1 MIRRVRTRT
10 GLHPVAAVL
19 ALVALAAPRAGA
31 DCTLTS
37 TGRLPLSDLG
47 NGTYL
52 GREGGLYPFGGE
64 NPPPA
69 HEADALALAVDQV
82 KPRNAAGA
90 VDLANGRIAMISV
103 GMSNT
108 TQEFSTFVQRLA
120 SELSDNPRL
129 TVVDGAQGGQDVFQ
143 WTNPNAATWQTVN
156 QRLTNAGLTPNQV
169 QVAWIKQA
177 VAGPGNYGAF
187 PLHAEA
193 LEAALGDVMRA
204 LRTNYPN
211 IRLAWVSSR
220 TRAYTNVPTALSPE
234 PFAYES
240 GFATKWLIESQIDG
254 SGNLAY
260 GGAAPVAPLLLWG
273 PYLWADGTTPRSD
286 GFSWLCSDTQAD
298 FTHPSTSG
306 RSKVADQLLA
316 FFKTDPVATP
326 WFLRSNG
333 ATPPSIT
340 SATAAP
346 AGGSAPLNVAF
357 AASAQDPG
365 GSITSYAWT
374 FDDGTFS
381 FAQNPAKSFRAGG
394 VYNAHLTVT
403 DNEGN
408 TARAAL
414 RVAVSAPGVAMI
426 APGADAAVQ
435 SSSPTVNFGTQP
447 TLQVLGTGGAPSRL
461 TYLRFSLTGSGLVRR
476 AVLHLNVLDTGSP
489 VEVHTSPDTTWKE
502 TAITWNTRPPVDAAV
517 VGAFTPRFAGA
528 VEVDV
533 TPALTGA
540 GSVTLVLQS
549 SGGDQSAYASRE
561 AANSGT
567 RPLLE
572 VRYQ

>member
-1 MIRRVRTRT
+1 
-10 GLHPVAAVL
+10 VL
-19 ALVALAAPRAGA
+19 ACACATPTPAAA

-37 TGRLPLSDLG
+37 TGNVPLSDLG
-47 NGTYL
+47 TGTYQ

-69 HEADALALAVDQV
+69 HEAAALAFATDQI

-90 VDLANGRIAMISV
+90 VDLANGRIVMISV

-108 TQEFSTFVQRLA
+108 TQEFSTFVQRLPG
-120 SELSDNPRL
+120 ELSDNPKL

-143 WTNPNAATWQTVN
+143 WTSPSASTWQTVN
-156 QRLTNAGLTPNQV
+156 QRLSNAGVTPAQV

-177 VAGPGNYGAF
+177 IAGPNNHGAF

-193 LEAALGDVMRA
+193 LETALGDVVRA

-211 IRLAWVSSR
+211 ARIAWLSSR
-220 TRAYTNVPTALSPE
+220 TRAYTNVPTALNPE
-234 PFAYES
+234 PFAYEA

-254 SGNLAY
+254 TGNLVYAS
-260 GGAAPVAPLLLWG
+260 ASPVAPLLLWG

-286 GFSWLCSDTQAD
+286 SFVWLCSDTQAD
-298 FTHPSTSG
+298 FTHPSPTG
-306 RSKVADQLLA
+306 RAKVADQLMA

-326 WFLRSNG
+326 WFLKVNG
-333 ATPPSIT
+333 ANPPSIT
-340 SATAAP
+340 AATATP
-346 AGGSAPLNVAF
+346 ASGTAPLGVAF
-357 AASAQDPG
+357 AASAQDTG
-365 GSITSYAWT
+365 GSIASYAWT

-381 FAQNPAKSFRAGG
+381 FAQNPAKTFRAGG
-394 VYNAHLTVT
+394 VYNTHLTVT

-414 RVAVSAPGVAMI
+414 RVGVSAPGVAI
-426 APGADAAVQ
+426 VSPAADAAVQ
-435 SSSPTVNFGTQP
+435 SSSPNVNFGTAP
-447 TLQVLGTGGAPSRL
+447 MLQVLGTGSAPSKL
-461 TYLRFSLTGSGLVRR
+461 TYLRFNVTGAGLVRR
-476 AVLHLNVLDTGSP
+476 AVLHLNVLDPGS
-489 VEVHTSPDTTWKE
+489 VIEVHTSPDTTWNE
-502 TAITWNTRPPVDAAV
+502 TAITWNSRPPVDAAV
-517 VGAFTPRFAGA
+517 AGAFTPRFGGA

-540 GSVTLVLQS
+540 GAVTLVLQS
-549 SGGDQSAYASRE
+549 AGSDQSNFASRE
-561 AANSGT
+561 ATNAGA